1 MRRLSL
7 LLAIVVTALVA
18 ITGVAFADTI
28 DCIANRIC
36 VGTDGPDT
44 LDGTSRSDYIEALQG
59 NDQLFGHESYD
70 VLDGDDFEAR
80 DTSTD
85 GNDRLGGGQNF
96 DELYGYGGNDK
107 LLGRSSGDFIFA
119 EESSENE
126 GEDIVQG
133 NEGNDYILA
142 RDGVADTIGCGTGK
156 HDTVFF
162 DAGGIDTVSDSCERK
177 RGGVYSVASASG
189 TSGTTEE
196 VSATELEALR
206 AR

>member
-7 LLAIVVTALVA
+7 LLAIMGMALLL
-18 ITGVAFADTI
+18 ITGVAIADTI
-28 DCIANRIC
+28 NCFPDRAC

-44 LDGTSRSDYIEALQG
+44 LHGTSGFDYIQARQG
-59 NDQLFGHESYD
+59 NDQLYGHESYD
-70 VLDGDDFEAR
+70 ILDGDDFEAS

-85 GNDRLGGGQNF
+85 GNDHIAGGKNY

-107 LLGRSSGDFIFA
+107 FLGRSGGDYIFA

-126 GEDIVQG
+126 GVDIVRG
-133 NEGNDYILA
+133 HEGNDWILA
-142 RDGVADTIGCGTGK
+142 RDGVKDTIGCGTGQ

-162 DAGGIDTVSDSCERK
+162 DKGGIDTVADNCERK
-177 RGGVYSVASASG
+177 RGGVYSAASS
-189 TSGTTEE
+189 SGTTET

>member
-7 LLAIVVTALVA
+7 LLAIVLTALVV
-18 ITGVAFADTI
+18 ISGVALADTI

-44 LDGTSRSDYIEALQG
+44 LDGTSHFDYLDARQG
-59 NDQLFGHESYD
+59 NDVLYGHEAYD
-70 VLDGDDFEAR
+70 VLDGDAYDAP
-80 DTSTD
+80 DSSTD

-126 GEDIVQG
+126 GEDVVQG
-133 NEGNDYILA
+133 NEGNDWILA
-142 RDGVADTIGCGTGK
+142 RDGVKDTIGCGTGK

-162 DAGGIDTVSDSCERK
+162 DQGIDTVSVSCERK
-177 RGGVYSVASASG
+177 RGGVFSAASA

>member
-7 LLAIVVTALVA
+7 LLAIMGMGLVMV
-18 ITGVAFADTI
+18 TGVAIADTI

-44 LDGTSRSDYIEALQG
+44 LNGTSRSDYLQGLQG
-59 NDQLFGHESYD
+59 NDQLYGREGYD
-70 VLDGDDFEAR
+70 TLDGDVFEAH

-85 GNDRLGGGQNF
+85 GNDRLGGGQNY

-107 LLGRSSGDFIFA
+107 FLGRWGGDFIFA

-126 GEDIVQG
+126 GEDVVQG

-142 RDGVADTIGCGTGK
+142 RDGVRDTIGCGTGK
-156 HDTVFF
+156 HDTVYF
-162 DAGGIDTVSDSCERK
+162 DNGGIDRVNDSCERK
-177 RGGVYSVASASG
+177 RGGVLRAST
-189 TSGTTEE
+189 TSGAPEE
-196 VSATELEALR
+196 VSAKELEALR
-206 AR
+206 TR

>member
-44 LDGTSRSDYIEALQG
+44 LDCTSRSDYIEALQG

-70 VLDGDDFEAR
+70 VLMAMTSR
-80 DTSTD
+80 HKNTSTD

-142 RDGVADTIGCGTGK
+142 RDGVADTIRLRHGK
-156 HDTVFF
+156 ARHCVLSMQAASTRSVT
-162 DAGGIDTVSDSCERK
+162 AANARGVESTAWRRPPVPPARPRK
-177 RGGVYSVASASG
+177 
-189 TSGTTEE
+189 
-196 VSATELEALR
+196 
-206 AR
+206 

>member
-7 LLAIVVTALVA
+7 LLAIMGMGLVMV
-18 ITGVAFADTI
+18 TGVAIADTI

-44 LDGTSRSDYIEALQG
+44 LNGTSRSDYLQGLQG
-59 NDQLFGHESYD
+59 NDQLYGREGYD
-70 VLDGDDFEAR
+70 TLDGDVFEAH

-85 GNDRLGGGQNF
+85 GNDRLGGGQNY

-107 LLGRSSGDFIFA
+107 FLGRWGGDFIFA

-126 GEDIVQG
+126 GEDVIQG

-142 RDGVADTIGCGTGK
+142 RDGVEDTIGCGTGK

-162 DAGGIDTVSDSCERK
+162 DQGIDKVSDSCERK
-177 RGGVYSVASASG
+177 RGGVYSAASVSSG
-189 TSGTTEE
+189 ATED
-196 VSATELEALR
+196 VSAKELEALR